1 MQIFKKKNALINC
14 LSLLKQENK
23 QIGFVP
29 TMGAL
34 HKGHISLLEESRKNN
49 DISVVTI
56 FVNPT
61 QFNKAEDL
69 EKYPKTLDKDL
80 ELLNTNNCDI
90 VFIPSVEEIYAN
102 NVLSKSYSFDGI
114 EHQMEGQFRNGHF
127 DGVATIVQTFFEIV
141 KPDNAYF
148 GEKDF
153 QQLQVVKKL
162 AEKENL
168 PVNVIGCSIYRE
180 DDGLAMSSRNIRL
193 TENQRK
199 AAPLIYQ
206 TLKKATKLINDKK
219 IDDIYTL
226 VKKIFGDSELL
237 ELEYFTIADEDS
249 LQEVNSIKSKKK
261 HRAFIAVNAGT
272 VRLIDNISLP
282 TIL

>member
-14 LSLLKQENK
+14 LSILKQENK

-34 HKGHISLLEESRKNN
+34 HKGHLSLLEESIKNN

-61 QFNKAEDL
+61 QFNKPEDL
-69 EKYPKTLDKDL
+69 EKYPKTLENDL
-80 ELLNTNNCDI
+80 ELLKNVNCDI

-114 EHQMEGQFRNGHF
+114 EHQMEGKFREGHF
-127 DGVATIVQTFFEIV
+127 DGVATIVQAFFEII
-141 KPDNAYF
+141 KPNSAYF
-148 GEKDF
+148 GEKDY

-168 PVNVIGCSIYRE
+168 PIKVIGCPIFRE
-180 DDGLAMSSRNIRL
+180 NDGLAMSSRNARL
-193 TENQRK
+193 SENQRK
-199 AAPLIYQ
+199 ASPLIYK
-206 TLKKATKLINDKK
+206 TLKNVSNLINTKE
-219 IDDIYTL
+219 IVDINTF
-226 VKKIFGDSELL
+226 VKDEFNKNDLL
-237 ELEYFTIADEDS
+237 ELEYFTIAEEKS
-249 LQEVNSIKSKKK
+249 LQEVSAIQIGKK
-261 HRAFIAVNAGT
+261 HRAFIAVNAGN
-272 VRLIDNISLP
+272 VRLIDNIFLP
-282 TIL
+282 VNK